1 MGLCH
6 SCFNCRF
13 GSHMSPSVLYP
24 PAGQADSQD
33 SMSLRRLG
41 RGQPVRRRNSCGN
54 RCELRSVACLGA
66 GMPVCRCDDPLNVDA
81 IETQQGRFHYVSTT
95 FPLSHGSAGTN
106 TQNSVPAADLHGK
119 PHSVSAKAGLDARRC
134 CRSASHLHVGLRR
147 GQPAQGRAPKV

>member
-1 MGLCH
+1 MGLCCIYLKTT
-6 SCFNCRF
+6 CFNCRL

-66 GMPVCRCDDPLNVDA
+66 GMPVCRCGDPLNA
-81 IETQQGRFHYVSTT
+81 
-95 FPLSHGSAGTN
+95 L
-106 TQNSVPAADLHGK
+106 LLK
-119 PHSVSAKAGLDARRC
+119 
-134 CRSASHLHVGLRR
+134 R
-147 GQPAQGRAPKV
+147 GCY